1 MVLKEKK
8 CHFLIFHFHVAHN
21 ILCYPPILPKHSI
34 FGMTKEK
41 LVETFGGQTRCSI
54 TVGSVKVGI
63 LDCRG
68 GGNLLVVS
76 SKASKGIIAFCLE
89 EF

>member
-1 MVLKEKK
+1 M
-8 CHFLIFHFHVAHN
+8 
-21 ILCYPPILPKHSI
+21 
-34 FGMTKEK
+34 
-41 LVETFGGQTRCSI
+41 ETFGGQTRCSI